1 MYSSRENGRET
12 PLYLVLGPLC
22 KPLLVMELPN
32 KRLLLLLLLL
42 LLKGVGKLDSTS
54 TRTTLS
60 AGLGYPGCFTVV
72 ISVTYLF
79 ARDLAPR
86 SIFFPGTG
94 EETMVVDRRN
104 HKPIALLCL
113 AFGVVVQT

>member
-42 LLKGVGKLDSTS
+42 LKGVGKLDSTS
-54 TRTTLS
+54 TLTTLS